1 MKETF
6 TTSILQEEGM
16 NATGIR
22 VPAEIISLF
31 GMGKKPKVKVTLNGY
46 SYRTTVAP
54 FGDVFMLSLSKE
66 HRTAAGVKAG
76 DLVEVTLEPD
86 LEPRTVEVPADLAEA
101 MAGVPGTRAAFDAL
115 SYSVRKEF
123 VRQVEDAKTPETR
136 TRRIGVV
143 LTKLGGDRKS

>member
-6 TTSILQEEGM
+6 TTSVLQEEGM
-16 NATGIR
+16 QATGIR
-22 VPAEIISLF
+22 VPAEIIPSF

-46 SYRTTVAP
+46 SYRTTIAP
-54 FGDVFMLSLSKE
+54 YGDVFMLPLSKE

-101 MAGVPGTRAAFDAL
+101 MAEAPGARAAFDAH
-115 SYSVRKEF
+115 SYSSRKEF

-136 TRRIGVV
+136 ARRIAVV
-143 LTKLGGDRKS
+143 LTKLTGG

>member
-6 TTSILQEEGM
+6 STSVLQEEGM
-16 NATGIR
+16 QATGIR
-22 VPAEIISLF
+22 VPAAIIPLF

-54 FGDVFMLSLSKE
+54 FGDVFMLPLSKE

-86 LEPRTVEVPADLAEA
+86 LEPRTVEVPTDLAEA
-101 MAGVPGTRAAFDAL
+101 MAGEPDLRAVFDAL

-136 TRRIGVV
+136 ARRIGVV
-143 LTKLGGDRKS
+143 VTKLIGG

>member
-1 MKETF
+1 MQETF
-6 TTSILQEEGM
+6 TTSVLQEEGM
-16 NATGIR
+16 QATGIR
-22 VPAEIISLF
+22 VPAEIIPLF
-31 GMGKKPKVKVTLNGY
+31 GMGKKPKVKVTINGY

-54 FGDVFMLSLSKE
+54 YGDVFMLPLSKD

-86 LEPRTVEVPADLAEA
+86 LEPRTVEVPEDLAA
-101 MAGVPGTRAAFDAL
+101 ALAGEPGLKAAFDAL
-115 SYSVRKEF
+115 SYSARKEF

-143 LTKLGGDRKS
+143 VKKLNGG

>member
-1 MKETF
+1 MLKETF
-6 TTSILQEEGM
+6 TTSVLQEEGM
-16 NATGIR
+16 QATGIR
-22 VPAEIISLF
+22 VPAEIIPLF

-54 FGDVFMLSLSKE
+54 YGEVFMLPLSKE

-101 MAGVPGTRAAFDAL
+101 MAGQPGTRASFDAM
-115 SYSVRKEF
+115 SYSMRKEF
-123 VRQVEDAKTPETR
+123 VRQVEDAKTVETR
-136 TRRIGVV
+136 VRRINGIVE
-143 LTKLGGDRKS
+143 KLREG

>member
-6 TTSILQEEGM
+6 TTSVLQEEGM
-16 NATGIR
+16 QATGIR
-22 VPAEIISLF
+22 VPAEIIPLF

-54 FGDVFMLSLSKE
+54 YGDVFMLPLSKE

-86 LEPRTVEVPADLAEA
+86 LEPRTVEVPTDLADALARES
-101 MAGVPGTRAAFDAL
+101 GIRIVFDGL

-123 VRQVEDAKTPETR
+123 VRQVEDAKTQETR
-136 TRRIGVV
+136 VRRITGII
-143 LTKLGGDRKS
+143 TKLRSGK

>member
-6 TTSILQEEGM
+6 TTSVLQEEGM
-16 NATGIR
+16 QATGIR
-22 VPAEIISLF
+22 VPAEIIPSF
-31 GMGKKPKVKVTLNGY
+31 GMGKRPKVKVTLNGY
-46 SYRTTVAP
+46 SYRTTIAP
-54 FGDVFMLSLSKE
+54 YGDVFMLPLSKE

-101 MAGVPGTRAAFDAL
+101 MAAVPGTRVAFDAHP
-115 SYSVRKEF
+115 YSSRKEF

-136 TRRIGVV
+136 ARRIVAV
-143 LTKLGGDRKS
+143 STKLSGG